1 MNPPASA
8 RSVDEQGS
16 PQPRVVPSGG
26 ATVASGRAAPPP
38 TGGTESPAAKS
49 ANSGSSSSRKEDAD
63 KKPNRADAPAPK
75 ARARHA
81 HLFVTH
87 FDPWSVMKN
96 AFMMSVAIAV
106 VILVAVAA
114 LWSMLALSGTLDS
127 VTRTITDI
135 AGEGSN
141 TLDMAD
147 LFSFSRVIGVASVL
161 AGLEVILVTA
171 LATLFAFL
179 YNIAVGITGG
189 LQVTLTDDS

>member
-8 RSVDEQGS
+8 RSVEEQGAA
-16 PQPRVVPSGG
+16 QPRVVATAGGSRPSGQLSGPAEPG
-26 ATVASGRAAPPP
+26 APATN
-38 TGGTESPAAKS
+38 TGETDR
-49 ANSGSSSSRKEDAD
+49 NVR
-63 KKPNRADAPAPK
+63 RDAPAPK

-96 AFMMSVAIAV
+96 AFMMAIALA
-106 VILVAVAA
+106 IALLVAVTV
-114 LWSMLALSGTLDS
+114 LWSLLALSGTLDAI
-127 VTRTITDI
+127 TGTITDI
-135 AGEGSN
+135 AGGGAN
-141 TLDMAD
+141 TLDMAN
-147 LFSFSRVIGVASVL
+147 LFSFSRVIGITAVL
-161 AGLEVILVTA
+161 AVLEVILVTA